1 MEDDTNSV
9 AFSQRLH
16 EACKAKGVL
25 ELNRIQKEAASL
37 SSQYQ
42 SCLPQEEINVRQRE
56 HLKYVTPLRVH
67 SNNNDTNDIASLS
80 SFYANKNASDDFYFN
95 KNVEGIASDI
105 SSYLGLVNSEIM
117 KYENIEMSNVGKPSS
132 TIQQQSQKPPL
143 QQQLMQH
150 RLLQQKRQILQKQ
163 GALESAAGLSRRHS
177 QMLRQQSYKAAQNQ
191 QILPPLPLSEKES
204 EDLIAFQHI
213 VENPDPSSSSSPS
226 NFSSLINACGVGN
239 GVGSGSIGSGA
250 MKTSHLHNTSYIS
263 PSVSPQTVIFQGDGN
278 LLPKNLHNAF
288 QSCQISDQNTATTN
302 LYHQVS
308 LSLSSQHEI
317 LIRIFLLFVI
327 LESIIKF
334 IACFLESTTVYIASN
349 Y

>member
-1 MEDDTNSV
+1 MTSSSAIPSVYVSLSGKSPCSFPRNNTQIAQASCRTVRSPIDFRQGRRASDGLVAQGILNQMEDDTNSV

-56 HLKYVTPLRVH
+56 HLKYVTPLRSSH
-67 SNNNDTNDIASLS
+67 SNDSNDIASLS
-80 SFYANKNASDDFYFN
+80 SFYANKNATDDFYFN

-105 SSYLGLVNSEIM
+105 SNYLGLVNSEIM
-117 KYENIEMSNVGKPSS
+117 KYENMEKV
-132 TIQQQSQKPPL
+132 QKPPL

-163 GALESAAGLSRRHS
+163 GALETQAGLSRRHS

-213 VENPDPSSSSSPS
+213 VENPDPSSSS
-226 NFSSLINACGVGN
+226 NFVGC
-239 GVGSGSIGSGA
+239 SGA
-250 MKTSHLHNTSYIS
+250 MKSTHLHNTSYIS
-263 PSVSPQTVIFQGDGN
+263 PSVSPQTVIFQGGDENGMRN
-278 LLPKNLHNAF
+278 ILPKNLHNAF
-288 QSCQISDQNTATTN
+288 QSCQISDQNTSTSN

-308 LSLSSQHEI
+308 CDY
-317 LIRIFLLFVI
+317 F
-327 LESIIKF
+327 
-334 IACFLESTTVYIASN
+334 ACFL
-349 Y
+349 

>member
-67 SNNNDTNDIASLS
+67 SCDTNDIASLS
-80 SFYANKNASDDFYFN
+80 SFYANKNAADDFYFN

-117 KYENIEMSNVGKPSS
+117 KFENIEMNNVGKPSS
-132 TIQQQSQKPPL
+132 STLQQQQQQSQKPPL

-213 VENPDPSSSSSPS
+213 VENPDPSSSSHSPS
-226 NFSSLINACGVGN
+226 NFSALINACGVGN
-239 GVGSGSIGSGA
+239 GVGVGGGGVGA

-263 PSVSPQTVIFQGDGN
+263 PSISPQTVMFQGDTN

-288 QSCQISDQNTATTN
+288 QSCQISDPQNTATTN

-308 LSLSSQHEI
+308 LI
-317 LIRIFLLFVI
+317 MNCVRFFTIKLF
-327 LESIIKF
+327 F
-334 IACFLESTTVYIASN
+334 YCD
-349 Y
+349 